1 MHTESILDDY
11 MFARVYN
18 YACLC
23 VGGWASMCIIMFGRV
38 TSSLLKGYALVHNCA
53 SAASSECHRGIRS
66 VLYVSS
72 VRHQFVTVLLKRKL

>member
-38 TSSLLKGYALVHNCA
+38 PSSLLKGHALVHSVEIVRVQRARNVIVAFEVCCK
-53 SAASSECHRGIRS
+53 CH
-66 VLYVSS
+66 
-72 VRHQFVTVLLKRKL
+72 LLDTNS